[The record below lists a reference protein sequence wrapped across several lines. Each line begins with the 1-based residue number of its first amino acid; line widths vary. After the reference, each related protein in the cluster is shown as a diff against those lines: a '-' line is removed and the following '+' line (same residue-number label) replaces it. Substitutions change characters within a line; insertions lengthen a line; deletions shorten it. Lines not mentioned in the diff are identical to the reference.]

1 MHKDLDDLPRIGIKF
16 ELNDCF
22 ERFDWFGNGPHE
34 SYCDRKAG
42 VRVGRYQSS
51 VADQYIP
58 YILPQEHGNLTDL
71 RWMALSD
78 GESNGLLFY
87 SSNDFE
93 GSVSHFPDE
102 DLYQASH
109 AFKMKPRQNTSVY
122 LDHRQRGLGTASCG
136 PDTLERYRIPAGIHF
151 FDFFIKGFDPSEED
165 PGSLFRNHWG
175 SSGKLL

>member
-1 MHKDLDDLPRIGIKF
+1 
-16 ELNDCF
+16 
-22 ERFDWFGNGPHE
+22 
-34 SYCDRKAG
+34 
-42 VRVGRYQSS
+42 
-51 VADQYIP
+51 
-58 YILPQEHGNLTDL
+58 
-71 RWMALSD
+71 MALSD

-109 AFKMKPRQNTSVY
+109 AFKMKPRQITSVY

-151 FDFFIKGFDPSEED
+151 FDFFIKGFDPTEED
-165 PGSLFRNHWG
+165 PGSVFRNHWG